1 MLSDA
6 VDRLLAHIAFALAAL
21 ATRGLRFLGARAE
34 RGGDRARRTPVSQR
48 APISE
53 GDDGSPVSVHDD
65 TRAGYGSQ
73 RSRTARLR
81 LAHAV
86 ERAQLRERGPDNAD
100 HPAERGQHAPRKK
113 QLHVGLPTSNIGATA
128 SAAAPLHVNLGV
140 DFGTSFTK
148 ICYRDVATGDS
159 GILCVGGDCFVPSVV
174 EVGDRGALSSGKEVD
189 ARFPVRYLKMRL
201 AGEQW
206 PHDGDSGVDL
216 KNAIVVRALAAYF
229 LGDVIRQAKKA
240 FVTQRKTLVE
250 GREITWSANVGV
262 PVEQYDSPTIC
273 VFRDVLRSA
282 WRWVEADQLPKTI
295 DEAVHHYTEMESKE
309 NENPS
314 DASQPDCHAVPE
326 IVAGITSFITS
337 RDARPGRYAYFDIG
351 GGTVDGVL
359 LGYNRYEGSPRTHC
373 YAAKVESLGVAS
385 LAYRAFGAKGH
396 NMEGAIAAPTLRSDV
411 RDRLIPFRNKVQ
423 TLVAQVVV
431 DGWNKDPGA
440 LGSVGPTG
448 DIELPVFVGGG
459 GAQSGWYR
467 KTIHDTYGSRQHA
480 NVGIPP
486 YHIREVPRPTDLN
499 MDDSNGAPFSRFA
512 VAYGLSVP
520 FEEIPGFDLPG
531 SSRPRTRDE
540 AEKTRGDDVIPFERY
555 GAVYG

>member
-34 RGGDRARRTPVSQR
+34 RGRDRARRTPVSQR

-81 LAHAV
+81 LTHAV

-128 SAAAPLHVNLGV
+128 LAAAPLHVNLGV

-174 EVGDRGALSSGKEVD
+174 EVGDRGVLSAGKWRLT
-189 ARFPVRYLKMRL
+189 RFPVRYLKMQL
-201 AGEQW
+201 AGEGW
-206 PHDGDSGVDL
+206 PTAAIPGVDL
-216 KNAIVVRALAAYF
+216 KDAMEVRALAAYF
-229 LGDVIRQAKKA
+229 LGNVIRQAKKA
-240 FVTQRKTLVE
+240 FVTQRKTLAE

-262 PVEQYDSPTIC
+262 PVEQYDSSTIR

-326 IVAGITSFITS
+326 IVAGVQSFITS

-351 GGTVDGVL
+351 GGTLDGVL
-359 LGYNRYEGSPRTHC
+359 LGYNRYEGSPRIHC

-396 NMEGAIAAPTLRSDV
+396 NMEGAIAAPALRSDV
-411 RDRLIPFRNKVQ
+411 RDRLMPYENDVQ
-423 TLVAQVVV
+423 TLVAQIVV
-431 DGWNKDPGA
+431 DGWCNRDPGA
-440 LGSVGPTG
+440 LSSVYQ
-448 DIELPVFVGGG
+448 DELPVFVGGG

-467 KTIHDTYGSRQHA
+467 RTILSTYGSRQQR

-520 FEEIPGFDLPG
+520 FEEIARFDLPG